1 MPWPHYPR
9 ERAPS
14 THLVEGWVG
23 RRIRPDTASQ
33 PRQPQ
38 LETSRPRAPQ
48 NPYHDSLAI
57 LQLIEI
63 VIDENNFYINIRD
76 WEFFSSPPH
85 PDRLWSL
92 PNLLFKGYQGFFPWG
107 KAAGA

>member
-1 MPWPHYPR
+1 
-9 ERAPS
+9 
-14 THLVEGWVG
+14 
-23 RRIRPDTASQ
+23 
-33 PRQPQ
+33 
-38 LETSRPRAPQ
+38 
-48 NPYHDSLAI
+48 